1 MKRMLIPAV
10 ALLMAICV
18 APATGEENVSA
29 AGVQVSGFVDA
40 SYGGNLDLGT
50 DGFGLDQV
58 ELDLARSLGARGGLR
73 ADLEWVKSGDDWELA
88 VEQGYLDY
96 LPPFAPALTFTL
108 GKFNAP
114 IGFELLDAPDM
125 FQYSHAL
132 VFTYGLPTNLTGA
145 MLALPLGERADLRA
159 YLVNGWDDND
169 LGQAGPKTVGGRLGL
184 SFGELGG
191 AGLAAI
197 SGSAVGESLEFD
209 RRVID
214 VDLSLTPLPA
224 LRFGGELNLGRVEAA
239 GEESTWTGFL
249 AMVHYDFNAWL
260 GLTARYDWLDDPD
273 AWLFGLA
280 GGETRSAIAIAPT
293 FVLGEGMGALVELRS
308 DRSSEDV
315 FTDGDGEAKASTT
328 SLAFEM
334 TYRF

>member
-1 MKRMLIPAV
+1 MRRLMILAV
-10 ALLMAICV
+10 ALTMASGT
-18 APATGEENVSA
+18 ARAAGEEGVGA

-58 ELDLARSLGARGGLR
+58 ELDLLRDLGGQGGLR
-73 ADLEWVKSGDDWELA
+73 ADLEWVKQGEEWALA

-132 VFTYGLPTNLTGA
+132 VFTYGLPVNLTGA
-145 MLALPLGERADLRA
+145 MLAGALGERLDLRA

-184 SFGELGG
+184 SFGEHGG

-197 SGSAVGESLEFD
+197 SGSAVADSLAFD
-209 RRVID
+209 RRVVD
-214 VDLSLTPLPA
+214 VDLNLTPLPA
-224 LRFGGELNLGRVEAA
+224 LRLGGELNLGRVEVA

-249 AMVHYDFNAWL
+249 AMVHYDLNAWL

-273 AWLFGLA
+273 GWLFGLA
-280 GGETRSAIAIAPT
+280 DGETRTAIAIAPT
-293 FVLGEGMGALVELRS
+293 FVLGEGMGALVELRI
-308 DRSSEDV
+308 DGSSEDV
-315 FTDGDGEAKASTT
+315 FTDADGEAKASTT